1 MSAAVA
7 YLSAIGGMLSYGVAS
22 VVQAHAAL
30 SATGIDIV
38 KHPAYLT
45 GIALDGLAWVLS
57 LVALAS
63 LPLFAV
69 QSMLAGSLAVTM
81 ILAAIVLKVPLAR
94 RDWWAIGM
102 VTCGLLAVGISSGS
116 ESPSPPPAGFRI
128 ALGVAAALIIACAAV
143 TYRRR
148 TPIMHAVLGGLGF
161 SGAALA
167 GRALAA
173 EHPRFP
179 ALLASPTVWIL
190 LALGIAGAVLYARA
204 LEVGTVGTATA
215 VLWVIEVVV
224 PGLLGVVLLGDCVR
238 PGFLALALGGVLAA
252 IVGCVVLA
260 RSRTQEQIPA

>member
-1 MSAAVA
+1 MSAAIA

-102 VTCGLLAVGISSGS
+102 VTCGLLA
-116 ESPSPPPAGFRI
+116 
-128 ALGVAAALIIACAAV
+128 LGV
-143 TYRRR
+143 
-148 TPIMHAVLGGLGF
+148 
-161 SGAALA
+161 
-167 GRALAA
+167 
-173 EHPRFP
+173 
-179 ALLASPTVWIL
+179 
-190 LALGIAGAVLYARA
+190 AGAVLYARA

-260 RSRTQEQIPA
+260 RSRTQEQIPE

>member
-1 MSAAVA
+1 MSAAIA

-57 LVALAS
+57 LVALGS

-81 ILAAIVLKVPLAR
+81 ILAAGVLKIPLTR
-94 RDWWAIGM
+94 RDWWAIGV
-102 VTCGLLAVGISSGS
+102 VTCG
-116 ESPSPPPAGFRI
+116 
-128 ALGVAAALIIACAAV
+128 
-143 TYRRR
+143 
-148 TPIMHAVLGGLGF
+148 
-161 SGAALA
+161 
-167 GRALAA
+167 
-173 EHPRFP
+173 
-179 ALLASPTVWIL
+179 L

-204 LEVGTVGTATA
+204 LEVGTATA